1 MHVLMQSWPADG
13 KRNKVFTYNR
23 IKCMSNNSKTKKRIL
38 MILPTLRG
46 GGAERVVS
54 NLTLGLADMYDID
67 ILLDYNATGYPYKGN
82 LMMLASQCAEP
93 RGIRKFCLYLK
104 KIVLLRKMKKERRYD
119 SYISHSRISN
129 ITNVLS
135 GYRNQ
140 NVITAMHGSITRPA
154 PKHLAET
161 IIKRLEKYALQRAP
175 KVIAVSQGVADELV
189 NLLGVK
195 KEHIVS
201 IWNGSDI
208 ERIQKLAGCELN
220 EEAERWFRD
229 GQYTIC
235 TMGRYVIEKGHWH
248 LIRAFSRVVGDYP
261 NVKLIVL
268 GDGKLRGYYEKL
280 ILGLGLQERVV
291 LTGFQDNPFSVI
303 AHSNLFVFSSI
314 SEGFPCS
321 LAEAICCGVPC
332 VSTDFRNGAREIMGY
347 GMHKPPLRQ
356 RYEVLEYG
364 ILTPV
369 CSGTMYQA
377 GEELEEQERILAD
390 SIMYIFKNRDR
401 AAKFVANNAA
411 RLYKFSV
418 KEMVSQWHMVI
429 ER

>member
-1 MHVLMQSWPADG
+1 M
-13 KRNKVFTYNR
+13 
-23 IKCMSNNSKTKKRIL
+23 KKIL
-38 MILPTLRG
+38 MIIPVLSG

-54 NLTLGLADMYDID
+54 NLTLGLMDVYDID

-82 LMMLASQCAEP
+82 IMMLTRQYAEP
-93 RGIRKFCLYLK
+93 GGIGKFFLYLK
-104 KIVLLRKMKKERRYD
+104 KYFLLKEMKKEGRYD
-119 SYISHSRISN
+119 AYISHSRISN

-140 NVITAMHGSITRPA
+140 NVITVMHGSITRPA
-154 PKHLAET
+154 SNHLPER
-161 IIKRLEKYALQRAP
+161 IIKRLEKYVLQRAP
-175 KVIAVSQGVADELV
+175 KVIAVSRGVADELV

-195 KEHIVS
+195 EERVFS

-208 ERIQKLAGCELN
+208 EEIQGLAKCALN
-220 EEAERWFRD
+220 VEAGRWFEND
-229 GQYTIC
+229 QYTVC
-235 TMGRYVIEKGHWH
+235 TMGRYIVEKGHWH
-248 LIRAFSRVVGDYP
+248 LIRAFSKVVKDYP
-261 NVKLIVL
+261 NAKLIIL
-268 GDGKLRGYYEKL
+268 GDGKLRDYYEKL
-280 ILGLGLQERVV
+280 ILQLGLQGHVV
-291 LTGFQDNPFSVI
+291 LTGFQGNPFPVI
-303 AHSNLFVFSSI
+303 ANSDLFVFSSI

-401 AAKFVANNAA
+401 AAKFVANNEA